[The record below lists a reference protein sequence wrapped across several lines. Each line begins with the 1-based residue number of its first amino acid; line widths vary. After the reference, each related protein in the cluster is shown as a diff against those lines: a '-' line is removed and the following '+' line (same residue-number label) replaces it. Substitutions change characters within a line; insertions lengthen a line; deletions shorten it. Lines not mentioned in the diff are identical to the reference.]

1 MSVNVHEPVD
11 VLVIGSGA
19 SGAAVTWSLSEAG
32 FSVACLEQGP
42 WVPPSSYPTSSADWQ
57 FLQQTKW
64 HYSPNV
70 RRLPADYPVN
80 DDTSQIKVVMFNA
93 VGGSTI
99 HWTAHVPRF
108 HPSDFRVKTLD
119 GVAEDWPISYFDL
132 EPYYD
137 LNDEMMGCSGI
148 NGDPAN
154 PPRSPR
160 QMPPIPI
167 GPDGERMAR
176 AFDTLGWHWWPSDVH
191 VNSTNYKGRKACNYC
206 GPIGQNCDRGARAS
220 SDITYIP
227 EAIKLG
233 AKVRPNSTI
242 FEITAGDDGRATGA
256 NYYNA
261 NGEQEFQPANAVVVG
276 CNGIGTPRMLLHSAS
291 NSHPEGLLNSSGLV
305 GKNLMFHV
313 YAGAS
318 GFFND
323 LDAPT
328 YRGPLACI
336 IMSQEFY
343 ETDPS
348 RDFKRGY
355 TFQMGRGQ
363 GPAPTA
369 TGGVSWGKNHHAE
382 FAERFG
388 KNLGLGVIGDDL
400 PEEINRVELDKKLTD
415 RYGIPSPK
423 IIYRVGE
430 NSKRL
435 LAHGVNSARTVL
447 ESAGASRIISSQLN
461 TNTGW
466 HLMGTAR
473 MGDAPA
479 RSVVNQYGQG
489 HDADNVFIVD
499 GSVFVTGAAVNPTPT
514 IQALALRT
522 ADYIRHER
530 SDLKS

>member
-1 MSVNVHEPVD
+1 MFVIVFGAGFVGKPLCRLLENEGHHVVAVARHEAEGFSACDITDCKALEGLREEVGQADAMVHCASS
-11 VLVIGSGA
+11 GSGSADRLARYRAVYLEGCRNIIRVFSPARLVFA
-19 SGAAVTWSLSEAG
+19 SSS
-32 FSVACLEQGP
+32 SVYGQTDGSIVDE
-42 WVPPSSYPTSSADWQ
+42 SSA
-57 FLQQTKW
+57 L
-64 HYSPNV
+64 
-70 RRLPADYPVN
+70 
-80 DDTSQIKVVMFNA
+80 
-93 VGGSTI
+93 
-99 HWTAHVPRF
+99 
-108 HPSDFRVKTLD
+108 
-119 GVAEDWPISYFDL
+119 
-132 EPYYD
+132 
-137 LNDEMMGCSGI
+137 
-148 NGDPAN
+148 
-154 PPRSPR
+154 
-160 QMPPIPI
+160 
-167 GPDGERMAR
+167 
-176 AFDTLGWHWWPSDVH
+176 
-191 VNSTNYKGRKACNYC
+191 NSTSK
-206 GPIGQNCDRGARAS
+206 
-220 SDITYIP
+220 
-227 EAIKLG
+227 
-233 AKVRPNSTI
+233 
-242 FEITAGDDGRATGA
+242 
-256 NYYNA
+256 
-261 NGEQEFQPANAVVVG
+261 
-276 CNGIGTPRMLLHSAS
+276 
-291 NSHPEGLLNSSGLV
+291 SHPEGLLNSSGLV

-318 GFFND
+318 GFFDD
-323 LDAPT
+323 LDTPT

-400 PEEINRVELDKKLTD
+400 PEEKNRVELYRKLAD
-415 RYGIPSPK
+415 RYGIPAPK
-423 IIYRVGE
+423 IIYRVGN
-430 NSKRL
+430 NSKHL

-447 ESAGASRIISSQLN
+447 ESAGASRIISSQLS
-461 TNTGW
+461 TNAGW

-473 MGDAPA
+473 MGEDPTL
-479 RSVVNQYGQG
+479 SVVNQYGQG